1 MSNKTTTPD
10 LRVQPRAR
18 VDFGKLQQIVMFF
31 VLIALIAMF
40 SILSDSFWK
49 YTTFVSIFSYMYYIM
64 LMAIGVTFPL
74 ITGGVDLSMGAG
86 LVSYAVIGS
95 YLIRINGWSTG
106 WVVLLTIGMGVFIG
120 FINGTIVSRIG
131 LPPFITTL
139 CTMMLTR
146 GLGPILTNSFSGTW
160 PTSGQPGGW
169 VRDLWRITT
178 ADKDNAYFGFLSRIW
193 PDVEGMRRGIYPVGI
208 IWMVILVIVM
218 TIVLNRTK
226 VGRYIIGIGSN
237 KEALRLSGVNVAKWQ
252 TIAYMISGFFT
263 GLAAIAFAGTLSNI
277 TPGTGAGFE
286 LDAIGAAI
294 IGGTAMTGGSG
305 TIIGTFI
312 GVLII
317 SVLKTG
323 LPFVGLQANWQQV
336 ITGVVLLAAVIIDIL
351 RNKQK
356 AAR

>member
-1 MSNKTTTPD
+1 MSNKMPASN
-10 LRVQPRAR
+10 LLVQPRKR
-18 VDFGKLQQIVMFF
+18 VGFGKLQQIVMFL
-31 VLIALIAMF
+31 VLIALIALF

-49 YTTFVSIFSYMYYIM
+49 YTTFVSIFGYMYYIM

-95 YLIRINGWSTG
+95 YLIRINGWSTE
-106 WVVLLTIGMGVFIG
+106 WAVLLTIGMGVFIG
-120 FINGTIVSRIG
+120 FINGTVVSRIG

-139 CTMMLTR
+139 CTMMITR
-146 GLGPILTNSFSGTW
+146 GLGPILTSSFSGTW

-169 VRDLWRITT
+169 IRDIWRVTSSNT
-178 ADKDNAYFGFLSRIW
+178 DNAYFRFISNIW

-208 IWMVILVIVM
+208 IWMIILAIIM
-218 TIVLNRTK
+218 TFILNRTK

-252 TIAYMISGFFT
+252 TIAYMISGFFA
-263 GLAAIAFAGTLSNI
+263 GLAAIAFAGTLSTI

-286 LDAIGAAI
+286 LEAIGAAI

-336 ITGVVLLAAVIIDIL
+336 ITGAVLLAAVIMDIMK
-351 RNKQK
+351 NKRK
-356 AAR
+356 VSG